1 MYILKRMN
9 FKQILMNVDHIM
21 HLSYQVTHTECNVT
35 GTIAKEDEFSVAYR
49 WGIMGKNCNQ

>member
-1 MYILKRMN
+1 MYIFKRMN
-9 FKQILMNVDHIM
+9 FKQILMN
-21 HLSYQVTHTECNVT
+21 TECNVA